1 MPMHVPPTGTPDN
14 MGCTATSVND
24 RSLENVNVKHV
35 LQRLFCCHA
44 QGYLKQTTFS
54 YSAVFAQHCI
64 NLNSPK
70 NAIRTHHSHNTQHT
84 SGTRKKKSNLRT
96 WSPNETEVE
105 PTQYKNSKV
114 RWKNSHGTNGNKR
127 LHQEQKTPWQCLT
140 HDMSQLSRRSK
151 AKGLSATLFFCAR
164 FALFCARFACF
175 RARFAQK
182 SWMLFDHIRQHQVR
196 NVTITHVKADLMQ
209 GAILCS
215 QRVHGP
221 TVSCSHAT
229 GRRIFAMIF

>member
-84 SGTRKKKSNLRT
+84 SGTRKKKVTCAPGAQMKRKWNQHNTRTQRYDGRTLMEQMETRGSTKSRRPHGSALRT
-96 WSPNETEVE
+96 TCHNCHDG
-105 PTQYKNSKV
+105 Q
-114 RWKNSHGTNGNKR
+114 R
-127 LHQEQKTPWQCLT
+127 QK
-140 HDMSQLSRRSK
+140 
-151 AKGLSATLFFCAR
+151 G
-164 FALFCARFACF
+164 
-175 RARFAQK
+175 
-182 SWMLFDHIRQHQVR
+182 
-196 NVTITHVKADLMQ
+196 
-209 GAILCS
+209 
-215 QRVHGP
+215 
-221 TVSCSHAT
+221 
-229 GRRIFAMIF
+229 